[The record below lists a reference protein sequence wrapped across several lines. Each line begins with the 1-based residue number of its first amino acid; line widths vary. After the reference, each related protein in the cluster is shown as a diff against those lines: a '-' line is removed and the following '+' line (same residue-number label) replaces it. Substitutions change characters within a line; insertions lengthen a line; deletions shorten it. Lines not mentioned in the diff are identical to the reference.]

1 MKNLNRAYLVKKIAN
16 FYFFM
21 TVLRYFEVTFGHKE
35 KWGPFG
41 YPNFVI
47 MEKKTVDIRSASSI
61 NLNIYIIILVQ
72 GRQERRT
79 W

>member
-47 MEKKTVDIRSASSI
+47 MEKNSRYKVRFFYKPEYSHY
-61 NLNIYIIILVQ
+61 YISPGPFFFQ
-72 GRQERRT
+72 
-79 W
+79 

>member
-47 MEKKTVDIRSASSI
+47 MEKK
-61 NLNIYIIILVQ
+61 Q
-72 GRQERRT
+72 
-79 W
+79 